1 MNVIVASIGAENLHS
16 KPDIVPDTATLPNT
30 VVQAKRQLLEFLT
43 YNTGPLL
50 GTLRSYVQRMGL
62 AQGEAVPATALEV
75 LQETVIEAL
84 DHVARFDPSRQPMAW
99 LLGIAMNIIKR
110 KKVERAK
117 YYQHEIS
124 ISQINRLQGEPLSES
139 EYFELIAPFAFAG
152 PEQDVEADE
161 QAASILALVSAE
173 DRHILRLAYI
183 SEFEREDLAQ
193 HLGITSGAAR
203 VRLHRALTRLRTA
216 WHAQQQLTQPPLEV
230 GRGKEGM
237 SNE

>member
-16 KPDIVPDTATLPNT
+16 KPDTLPDTAPHTT
-30 VVQAKRQLLEFLT
+30 IAAQSKRQLLEFLT
-43 YNTGPLL
+43 HNTGPLL

-62 AQGEAVPATALEV
+62 AQGEAVPVTALEV

-84 DHVARFDPSRQPMAW
+84 DHAARFDPSRQPMAW
-99 LLGIAMNIIKR
+99 LLGIAMNVIKR

-117 YYQHEIS
+117 HYQHEIS
-124 ISQINRLQGEPLSES
+124 ISQLSRPQGEPLSES

-152 PEQDVEADE
+152 PEQDVEANE
-161 QAASILALVSAE
+161 QAAGILALVSAE

-183 SEFEREDLAQ
+183 CEFEREDLAQ
-193 HLGITSGAAR
+193 QLGITSGAAR

-216 WHAQQQLTQPPLEV
+216 WNEQQQLKQSPLGVVRRYEQ
-230 GRGKEGM
+230 
-237 SNE
+237 